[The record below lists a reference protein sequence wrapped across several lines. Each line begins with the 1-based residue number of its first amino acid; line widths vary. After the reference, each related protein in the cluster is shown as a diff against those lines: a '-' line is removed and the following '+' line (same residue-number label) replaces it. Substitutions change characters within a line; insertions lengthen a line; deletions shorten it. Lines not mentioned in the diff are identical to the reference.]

1 MKTTI
6 VSTKI
11 TNDFQRLVKDRFRKP
26 LQATVA
32 NPSELAGHMEDTV
45 VLIPE
50 HTPVDITLLDRA
62 PMLKLVQCGAGYD
75 YIDLKAAAER
85 GVFVANA
92 AGVNKVAVAEHT
104 FALILALTKRI
115 LPLHQSMR
123 EGGWE
128 QARGTALEL
137 SGKTLGVVG
146 LGNIG
151 AEVARRGAAFGMR
164 VLAAKKRPVAPK
176 RLKVRL
182 VDLET
187 LLSESDI
194 ISLNLALNDETHH
207 LIGEREF
214 GMMKRSAFLV
224 NTSRGA
230 VVDERALY
238 EALRKRRIAGAGV
251 DVYSEEPLPADS
263 PIRKLDNVIL
273 TPHSAASIPEALE
286 SRYQFFAKNA
296 RRILRGLRPRNV
308 VNGL

>member
-104 FALILALTKRI
+104 FALILALAKRI

-123 EGGWE
+123 EGGWKST
-128 QARGTALEL
+128 RGIALEL

-151 AEVARRGAAFGMR
+151 AEVARRGVAFGMK
-164 VLAAKKRPVAPK
+164 VLAVKKRPAASR
-176 RLKVRL
+176 RLKTRL
-182 VDLET
+182 VDLNT
-187 LLSESDI
+187 LLSESDV
-194 ISLNLALNDETHH
+194 ISLNLALNDETYHM
-207 LIGEREF
+207 IGEREF
-214 GMMKRSAFLV
+214 RMMKRSAFLV

-238 EALRKRRIAGAGV
+238 EALQTRKIAGAGI
-251 DVYSEEPLPADS
+251 DVFSEEPLSAES

-273 TPHSAASIPEALE
+273 TPHTAASTPESIE
-286 SRYQFFAKNA
+286 HRYQFFAKNA
-296 RRILRGLRPRNV
+296 RRVLRGLRPLNV
-308 VNGL
+308 VNDL